1 MLRIT
6 GSMTTYR
13 QELETLLTEKT
24 TRLNELKELERQIP
38 AGVSSITLDGFST
51 AIDRDLLLKEMQQ
64 VETDIA
70 DIKSILNSRQRFRAV
85 NLGTYY

>member
-1 MLRIT
+1 M
-6 GSMTTYR
+6 YR

>member
-1 MLRIT
+1 M
-6 GSMTTYR
+6 YR

-38 AGVSSITLDGFST
+38 AGVSSIALDGYST
-51 AIDRDLLLKEMQQ
+51 AINRDLLLKEMQQ

-70 DIKSILNSRQRFRAV
+70 DIKSILNSRRRFRAV

>member
-6 GSMTTYR
+6 SSMTTYR

-70 DIKSILNSRQRFRAV
+70 DIKSILNSRQRCRAV

>member
-6 GSMTTYR
+6 SSMTTYR
-13 QELETLLTEKT
+13 QELENLLTEKT

>member
-6 GSMTTYR
+6 SSMTTYR

>member
-1 MLRIT
+1 M
-6 GSMTTYR
+6 TYR

>member
-1 MLRIT
+1 MLRIN
-6 GSMTTYR
+6 GSMTYR

>member
-1 MLRIT
+1 M
-6 GSMTTYR
+6 TYR

-24 TRLNELKELERQIP
+24 TRLDELKELERQIP

-51 AIDRDLLLKEMQQ
+51 AIDRDLLLKEISQ
-64 VETDIA
+64 VESDIA
-70 DIKSILNSRQRFRAV
+70 DIKSILNSRQRFRGV

>member
-1 MLRIT
+1 
-6 GSMTTYR
+6 MTTYR

>member
-6 GSMTTYR
+6 SSMTTYR

-51 AIDRDLLLKEMQQ
+51 AIERDLLLKEMQQ

>member
-1 MLRIT
+1 M
-6 GSMTTYR
+6 TYR
-13 QELETLLTEKT
+13 KELETLLTEKT
-24 TRLNELKELERQIP
+24 ERLNDLKVLERQIP

>member
-1 MLRIT
+1 MLRIN
-6 GSMTTYR
+6 GSMTYR

-24 TRLNELKELERQIP
+24 TRLNELKELDRQIP

>member
-1 MLRIT
+1 M
-6 GSMTTYR
+6 YR

-38 AGVSSITLDGFST
+38 AGVSSITLDGLST
-51 AIDRDLLLKEMQQ
+51 AIDRDLLLKEISQ
-64 VETDIA
+64 VESDIA
-70 DIKSILNSRQRFRAV
+70 DIKSILNSRQRFRGV

>member
-6 GSMTTYR
+6 SSMITYR

-38 AGVSSITLDGFST
+38 AGVSSITLDGFNT
-51 AIDRDLLLKEMQQ
+51 AIDRDLLLKEMSQ
-64 VETDIA
+64 VESDIA